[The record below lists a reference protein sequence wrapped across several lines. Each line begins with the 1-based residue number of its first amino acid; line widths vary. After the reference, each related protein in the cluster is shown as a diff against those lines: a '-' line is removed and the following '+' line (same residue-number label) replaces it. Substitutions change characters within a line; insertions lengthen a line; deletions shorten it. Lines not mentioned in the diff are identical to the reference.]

1 MADPS
6 AASAPRRAGPA
17 RQRQVLWPLRPADRT
32 RVARPRRQLAHR
44 RSARAATLLGRPEA
58 RHFFAHLSDLGLQR
72 GDLLLEL
79 DLALLGLRGDLLRA
93 LLSLRGKLARPLV
106 GVLDQGVHFTC
117 PLIEKL

>member
-1 MADPS
+1 MQDLLGS
-6 AASAPRRAGPA
+6 ARCCGRFDRRIGREWLA
-17 RQRQVLWPLRPADRT
+17 RGDNWRN
-32 RVARPRRQLAHR
+32 R